1 MSTAPVGNCR
11 YPTTALGGMTTATS
25 AQAAAW
31 ARTSSR
37 RSRTSSTPAPRCPL
51 ARRVRSCR
59 SSTWHEAIRRRY
71 VWRMERF
78 RFPLNRTTPNERFSR
93 NCSQKTSVTRLH
105 LPAKSRASP
114 LRNVRII
121 DLLKVEKAC
130 LQNSGKMR
138 TSVGGD
144 RREQTHCFH
153 DRHIGGGDLGK
164 HIFFQ
169 SGLQR
174 RLRAD
179 DFDTKGTAG
188 HAL

>member
-1 MSTAPVGNCR
+1 MC
-11 YPTTALGGMTTATS
+11 L
-25 AQAAAW
+25 
-31 ARTSSR
+31 
-37 RSRTSSTPAPRCPL
+37 
-51 ARRVRSCR
+51 
-59 SSTWHEAIRRRY
+59 
-71 VWRMERF
+71 ERF
-78 RFPLNRTTPNERFSR
+78 RFPLKLKPLTPNERSLR